1 MVRQCLQL
9 RFARGTMAQVRANAR
24 STTKEICAGT
34 VVSCPVSL
42 SLYLYLCISL
52 SFWMLFRS
60 PVARVA
66 RHKSMLRH
74 TEEAHTHER
83 ATCSTSLIPLAAMG
97 IGQHDAALQCSLLSR
112 DLMGGVP
119 LINPAATH

>member
-24 STTKEICAGT
+24 STTKEIVQAQL
-34 VVSCPVSL
+34 CPVLSL
-42 SLYLYLCISL
+42 SLSLSLSISL
-52 SFWMLFRS
+52 SIWMLSRS
-60 PVARVA
+60 PVARVV

-83 ATCSTSLIPLAAMG
+83 ATCSAYW
-97 IGQHDAALQCSLLSR
+97 QHNAALW
-112 DLMGGVP
+112 
-119 LINPAATH
+119 

>member
-42 SLYLYLCISL
+42 SLSLSISL
-52 SFWMLFRS
+52 SIWMLSRS

-66 RHKSMLRH
+66 RHKSMLH
-74 TEEAHTHER
+74 PTKEAHTHKR
-83 ATCSTSLIPLAAMG
+83 ATCSTSHTAHG
-97 IGQHDAALQCSLLSR
+97 YGYWQHDAALQCSLLSR
-112 DLMGGVP
+112 DLMSGVP

>member
-24 STTKEICAGT
+24 STTKEIVQAQL
-34 VVSCPVSL
+34 CPVLSL
-42 SLYLYLCISL
+42 SLSISISL
-52 SFWMLFRS
+52 SIWMLSRS

-66 RHKSMLRH
+66 RHKSMLH
-74 TEEAHTHER
+74 PTKEAHTHKR
-83 ATCSTSLIPLAAMG
+83 ATCSTSHTAHG
-97 IGQHDAALQCSLLSR
+97 YGYWQHDAALQCSLLSR
-112 DLMGGVP
+112 DLMSGVP

>member
-1 MVRQCLQL
+1 MQAQL
-9 RFARGTMAQVRANAR
+9 
-24 STTKEICAGT
+24 
-34 VVSCPVSL
+34 CPVLSL
-42 SLYLYLCISL
+42 SLYLSL
-52 SFWMLFRS
+52 SLSIWMLSRS

-83 ATCSTSLIPLAAMG
+83 AACSTSLIPLAAMD

-112 DLMGGVP
+112 DLMSGVP

>member
-42 SLYLYLCISL
+42 SLSLSISL
-52 SFWMLFRS
+52 SIWMLSRS

-83 ATCSTSLIPLAAMG
+83 AMCSEYW
-97 IGQHDAALQCSLLSR
+97 QHNAALWQSSFRRFDEWRPTRRSR
-112 DLMGGVP
+112 CHALTYVA
-119 LINPAATH
+119 LR

>member
-1 MVRQCLQL
+1 MVRQCSQL
-9 RFARGTMAQVRANAR
+9 RFARAQWHRCAR
-24 STTKEICAGT
+24 MQEAEQGKFVQAQLCS
-34 VVSCPVSL
+34 VLSL
-42 SLYLYLCISL
+42 SLSIYLSFSL
-52 SFWMLFRS
+52 SFWMLSRS

-83 ATCSTSLIPLAAMG
+83 ATCSTS
-97 IGQHDAALQCSLLSR
+97 AALQCSLLSR
-112 DLMGGVP
+112 DLMSGVP